1 MTPIL
6 NTAIVLLSAA
16 LTVSCAAEPEST
28 CTDFIAPVTVTAP
41 SYGLQFPPFENGYQ
55 ATHFLNVATNR
66 DAGLGPSP
74 LKAPVN
80 VTQTF
85 DISAR
90 YCTPAKT
97 YARDGKGGSVMLL
110 THGIGFD
117 KSYWSFGNA
126 TYNYVLAATRAG
138 YSTLS
143 YDRLGTGLSSH
154 PSAYTAVQAPT
165 ELAVLTQLTTLL
177 RSGTLGH
184 RIPAP
189 ATVVHVGHS
198 WGSILSCALAAAT
211 PSLSDGLV
219 LTGFTH
225 NATWMN
231 DFAISTGF
239 RLARDAAPARFA
251 ALDSGY
257 LTWPDALAN
266 QYAFFAYPFFDP
278 AVLRLAEARK
288 QPFAVAELLT
298 EPLVYP
304 VVAAEFAAPVLI
316 VVAEFDLIFCGGACG
331 IPGSSVYVPP
341 GGKAGDAPSA
351 AFFPKARPFD
361 VVLQPRTGHGMNLH
375 YNASSMY
382 EVTFGFLRRNG
393 L

>member
-1 MTPIL
+1 MLPIL

-16 LTVSCAAEPEST
+16 LTVSCAAEPEPN
-28 CTDFIAPVTVTAP
+28 CTDFVLPVTVTAP

-74 LKAPVN
+74 SKAPVN

-85 DISAR
+85 DVSAR
-90 YCTPAKT
+90 YCTPTKA
-97 YARDGKGGSVMLL
+97 YARNGEGGSVMLL

-117 KSYWSFGNA
+117 KSYWSFGNT
-126 TYNYVLAATRAG
+126 TYDYVLAATRAG
-138 YSTLS
+138 YGTLS
-143 YDRLGTGLSSH
+143 YDRLGTGLSSR
-154 PSAYTAVQAPT
+154 PSAYTAFRAPT

-189 ATVVHVGHS
+189 ATLVHVGHS

-211 PSLSDGLV
+211 PSLSDGL
-219 LTGFTH
+219 
-225 NATWMN
+225 
-231 DFAISTGF
+231 
-239 RLARDAAPARFA
+239 
-251 ALDSGY
+251 
-257 LTWPDALAN
+257 
-266 QYAFFAYPFFDP
+266 YAFFAYPYFDP
-278 AVLRLAEARK
+278 AVLRQTEARK

-316 VVAEFDLIFCGGACG
+316 VAAEFDLIFCGGACG

-341 GGKAGDAPSA
+341 GGRREMRR
-351 AFFPKARPFD
+351 ARPSS
-361 VVLQPRTGHGMNLH
+361 PRHVR
-375 YNASSMY
+375 SMSCCSRGR
-382 EVTFGFLRRNG
+382 VMG
-393 L
+393 